1 MSGQRIILMGV
12 SGSGKSSVGAQL
24 AREINARFIDG
35 DDLHPRAN
43 IQKMAGGQPLNDDD
57 RAPWLERLNDV
68 AYSLLN
74 KNETGI
80 IVCSALKK
88 RYRDRLREGN
98 DGLVFLYLKGSFEV
112 IVQRHQA
119 RAGHFMPTALLQS
132 QFDALEEPDE
142 TETDV
147 ITVDSNG
154 TLDQVVARC
163 VAAILHLN
171 THNTADTDSQL
182 SK

>member
-1 MSGQRIILMGV
+1 MSGQSIILMGV
-12 SGSGKSSVGAQL
+12 SGSGKSSVGARL
-24 AREINARFIDG
+24 AREINAKFIDG

-43 IQKMAGGQPLNDDD
+43 IQKMASGQPLNDDD
-57 RAPWLERLNDV
+57 RAPWLERLNDA
-68 AYSLLN
+68 AYSLLH

-98 DGLVFLYLKGSFEV
+98 DGMVFLYLKGSFEV
-112 IVQRHQA
+112 ILQRHQA
-119 RAGHFMPTALLQS
+119 RAGHFMPTGLLQS

-147 ITVDSNG
+147 ITVDING
-154 TLDQVVARC
+154 PMDQVVERC
-163 VAAILHLN
+163 A
-171 THNTADTDSQL
+171 TALRAHPSR
-182 SK
+182 